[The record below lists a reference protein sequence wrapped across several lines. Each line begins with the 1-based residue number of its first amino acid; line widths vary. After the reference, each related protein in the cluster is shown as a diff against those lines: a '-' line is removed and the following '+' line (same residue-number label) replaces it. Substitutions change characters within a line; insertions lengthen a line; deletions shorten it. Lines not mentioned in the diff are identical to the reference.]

1 MSTRGYM
8 GIQKK
13 GEMKGQYNHFD
24 SYLEGLGKEIIK
36 TINKIPKV
44 NRIAV
49 LNEVFKNIILVNE
62 DDKPTQEQIDY
73 CKEKGLV
80 DLNVATQDINDWYC
94 LARKTQ
100 GDLNFYI
107 NGGVY
112 MVNGNDFLDDDLFC
126 EYGYVINL
134 DDNTLDFYQNGR
146 KLVLKVDL
154 LDLNYNKISKKI
166 GD

>member
-13 GEMKGQYNHFD
+13 GELKGQYNHFD
-24 SYLEGLGKEIIK
+24 SYLEGLGKEIIE

-62 DDKPTQEQIDY
+62 DDKPTREQIDY

-80 DLNVATQDINDWYC
+80 DLNVATQDINDWYG
-94 LARKTQ
+94 LFRNAQ
-100 GDLNFYI
+100 GRLDLYLK
-107 NGGVY
+107 GLKY
-112 MVNGNDFLDDDLFC
+112 MLNGNNFLKNDIFC

-134 DDNTLDFYQNGR
+134 DENTLDIYTCGKLNYQA
-146 KLVLKVDL
+146 DL
-154 LDLNYNKISKKI
+154 LDLNYKKI
-166 GD
+166 EREFRD

>member
-13 GEMKGQYNHFD
+13 GELKGQYNHFD
-24 SYLEGLGKEIIK
+24 SYLEGLGKEIIE

-62 DDKPTQEQIDY
+62 DDKPTREQIDY

-94 LARKTQ
+94 LFRNAQ
-100 GDLNFYI
+100 GRLDLYLK
-107 NGGVY
+107 GLKY
-112 MVNGNDFLDDDLFC
+112 MLNGNNFLKNDIFC

-134 DDNTLDFYQNGR
+134 DENTLDIYTCGKLNYQA
-146 KLVLKVDL
+146 DL
-154 LDLNYNKISKKI
+154 LDLNYKKI
-166 GD
+166 EREFRD